1 METNNIQNQK
11 YKRAQRRV
19 KKIKGFYSHLIVYIV
34 INLLLSSFNI
44 YRFMEDGYEFNEVI
58 TQFGVF
64 STPVFWGIGLF
75 FHWMGVFGFKSVFSS
90 DWEERK
96 IKEYMNER

>member
-1 METNNIQNQK
+1 METNNAQNLK

-19 KKIKGFYSHLIVYIV
+19 KKIKGFYSHLIVFIV
-34 INLLLSSFNI
+34 INLFLSGFNI
-44 YRFMEDGYEFNEVI
+44 YRYMNEGYEFFEVI
-58 TQFGVF
+58 TKFSVL

-75 FHWMGVFGFKSVFSS
+75 FHWIGVFGFKSVFSS

-96 IKEYMNER
+96 IKEYMDSN